1 MILKTLVVGPLAT
14 NCYIVGSEK
23 TKAGML
29 IDPGDD
35 AEAILKAIT
44 DSGLDIKLIA
54 ITHGHLDHTG
64 ALKEIYENIWAEI
77 AMHGDEAEPLQ
88 GEYQSLGLTFGLAYP
103 TPPSPDRF
111 LEEGDIIE
119 VGDLKFSVLHTPGHT
134 RGGICFYGEGVV
146 FTGDTL
152 FNYGIGRY
160 DLPGSSYD
168 HLMESLGKLMKLPD
182 KTIVYPGHGPQTTIG
197 TERRTNPLLR

>member
-1 MILKTLVVGPLAT
+1 MILKTLVVGPLAS
-14 NCYIVGSEK
+14 NCYIAGSAK

-29 IDPGDD
+29 VDPGDD
-35 AEAILKAIT
+35 ADTILKAIT
-44 DSGLDIKLIA
+44 DAGLNIKLIA

-77 AMHGDEAEPLQ
+77 AMHGDEAESLQ
-88 GEYQSLGLTFGLAYP
+88 GEYQTLGLSFGLAYP
-103 TPPSPDRF
+103 APPMPDRF
-111 LEEGDIIE
+111 LEDGDIVEI
-119 VGDLKFSVLHTPGHT
+119 GDLKFAVLHTPGHT

-152 FNYGIGRY
+152 FSNGIGRY

-168 HLMESLGKLMKLPD
+168 QLMESLSRLMKLPD
-182 KTIVYPGHGPQTTIG
+182 ETIVYPGHGPPTTIG
-197 TERRTNPLLR
+197 AERRTNPMLR